1 MGTAPPLA
9 VPPKSATRHQQEN
22 QERQYR
28 ANGGDVSIQGVHV
41 SPSKALASR
50 LAVAHGLDSD
60 SALTPDHLP
69 RAAREPVNNASTVNL
84 EVMLSYSS
92 DEFGSVSWPGDLLRS
107 LLIFVCLF
115 SFFSFLPPCMLYALH
130 CVTRPLTHHPHP
142 TPTLKV
148 LRGGG
153 R

>member
-1 MGTAPPLA
+1 MFQSPQPVLHTPLGRGPGSPLVTGMGTAPPLSA
-9 VPPKSATRHQQEN
+9 PPKSAARQQQEN

-69 RAAREPVNNASTVNL
+69 RAAREPVNNTSTVNL

-92 DEFGSVSWPGDLLRS
+92 DEFGSVRLSGGPAGR
-107 LLIFVCLF
+107 
-115 SFFSFLPPCMLYALH
+115 AQLH
-130 CVTRPLTHHPHP
+130 PAAEPL
-142 TPTLKV
+142 
-148 LRGGG
+148 
-153 R
+153 